1 MTYLPRVVEHSA
13 LTPAELTALRALFD
27 REYRSVHGEWDPEQP
42 YGYAPASTHA
52 IVFDAAG
59 SAVAHVGFQRREI
72 TVGRAQVVV
81 AGTGGVLVDD
91 GLRGQGL
98 GELAMS
104 LARGAMRATPDL
116 EYGYLGC
123 REDVVPFYER
133 TGWHRIRVVE
143 RSTPRSLPPET
154 MMPPETVM
162 RAEASVEAVVEA
174 GSPVLISPIRQSVD
188 SWPPGVVDLR
198 GRPW

>member
-13 LTPAELTALRALFD
+13 LKPAELTALRALFD
-27 REYRSVHGEWDPEQP
+27 REYRAVHGEWDPEQP

-52 IVFDAAG
+52 IVFDAGG

-72 TVGRAQVVV
+72 TVGHTQIAV

-91 GLRGQGL
+91 RLRGQGL

-104 LARGAMRATPDL
+104 LARGAMRAAPDL

-133 TGWHRIRVVE
+133 TGWHRIHVVE
-143 RSTPRSLPPET
+143 RSTARSLPPET
-154 MMPPETVM
+154 MG
-162 RAEASVEAVVEA
+162 RAETGVEAVVEA
-174 GSPVLISPIRQSVD
+174 GSPVLISPIRQGVD
-188 SWPPGVVDLR
+188 PWPPGVVDLR

>member
-1 MTYLPRVVEHSA
+1 MTYLTRVVEHAA
-13 LTPAELTALRALFD
+13 LTPADLAALRALFD
-27 REYRSVHGEWDPEQP
+27 CEYRSVHGEWDPDQP

-72 TVGRAQVVV
+72 TVGRAQVLV

-91 GLRGQGL
+91 RLRGQGL

-104 LARGAMRATPDL
+104 LAQGAMRATPDL
-116 EYGYLGC
+116 EFGYLGC

-133 TGWHRIRVVE
+133 TGWHRIHVAE
-143 RSTPRSLPPET
+143 RSTCDLNPPVTRVRTET
-154 MMPPETVM
+154 GV
-162 RAEASVEAVVEA
+162 AAVVDT
-174 GSPVLISPIRQSVD
+174 GSPVLISPIRHGVD
-188 SWPPGVVDLR
+188 SWPPGEVDLR